1 MNNYL
6 VGGIVASASA
16 ILLGIAY
23 NNNNNNESNFKMIK
37 FSLLPENIYVIF
49 CSNINT
55 ITKDMDVNKVYQIM
69 GEGILIDIPI
79 EQFTYEKE
87 NFKFLFEPVYEKDIF
102 VGYKIYSSTNENI
115 DELIS
120 KLCIK

>member
-6 VGGIVASASA
+6 VGSLVASVSA
-16 ILLGIAY
+16 VLLGIAY
-23 NNNNNNESNFKMIK
+23 NNNTNQLNFKMVK

-49 CSNINT
+49 CSNINK
-55 ITKDMDVNKVYQIM
+55 ITKEMDLNKVYQIM

-79 EQFTYEKE
+79 EQFTYKT
-87 NFKFLFEPVYEKDIF
+87 KTATFLFEPVYEKDIF
-102 VGYKIYSSTNENI
+102 VGYKIYSATNQNI
-115 DELIS
+115 DDLIS

>member
-6 VGGIVASASA
+6 VGGLVASASA
-16 ILLGIAY
+16 VLLGIAY
-23 NNNNNNESNFKMIK
+23 NNNNTESNFKMVK
-37 FSLLPENIYVIF
+37 FSLLPESIYVIF

-55 ITKDMDVNKVYQIM
+55 ITKEMDVNKVYQIM

-79 EQFTYEKE
+79 EQFTYETE
-87 NFKFLFEPVYEKDIF
+87 TAKFLFEPVYEKDIF
-102 VGYKIYSSTNENI
+102 VGYKIYSNTNENI

>member
-1 MNNYL
+1 MNTYL
-6 VGGIVASASA
+6 VGGLVASASA
-16 ILLGIAY
+16 VLLGIAY
-23 NNNNNNESNFKMIK
+23 NNNNNESNFKMVK

-79 EQFTYEKE
+79 EQFTYETD
-87 NFKFLFEPVYEKDIF
+87 NAKFLFEPVYEKDIF